1 MFCCLPSG
9 CPVRGHEE
17 RLAGSG
23 PARGGSRS
31 RRTLPSHRPGKF
43 IFITIWAIRLTSCF
57 VYRTCSKSRLGA
69 PSIGCGKIS
78 TGSSPRASDG
88 PTRTT
93 ASYAKVRSG
102 TARRR
107 SHRNRRRGTEKRLRK
122 FSASTDLENLAIRR
136 CYIGDRRCTRTSRS
150 GRRRTRACPSDPS
163 RDTESL
169 VNRVNTNC

>member
-43 IFITIWAIRLTSCF
+43 IFITIWAISLTSCF
-57 VYRTCSKSRLGA
+57 VYRTCTKSPLGA
-69 PSIGCGKIS
+69 RSIGCGKIS

-107 SHRNRRRGTEKRLRK
+107 LRRNRRRGTEKRLRK
-122 FSASTDLENLAIRR
+122 FSASTDLENLAVRR
-136 CYIGDRRCTRTSRS
+136 CYIGDRRCTWTSGS
-150 GRRRTRACPSDPS
+150 GRRRTRACRSDPS
-163 RDTESL
+163 RDTEPL